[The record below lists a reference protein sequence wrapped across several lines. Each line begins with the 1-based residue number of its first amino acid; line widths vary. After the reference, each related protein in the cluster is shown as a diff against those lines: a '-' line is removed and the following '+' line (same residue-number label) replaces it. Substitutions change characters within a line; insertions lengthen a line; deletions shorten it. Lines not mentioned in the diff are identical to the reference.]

1 MIIDQ
6 SRVTR
11 PSTTFKLS
19 IPTMCLNTTF
29 GLAVSVAQRDFLG
42 RREQT
47 GPSSLNQVSL
57 TTLCKRYL
65 FLSLRLLGVFNLAW
79 QPVAAQPVS
88 EIPQAVV

>member
-29 GLAVSVAQRDFLG
+29 GLAISVGQGDSWG

-47 GPSSLNQVSL
+47 GPSSLNKVSL
-57 TTLCKRYL
+57 TTRCKRYL
-65 FLSLRLLGVFNLAW
+65 FLSLLLLGVVFNLAW
-79 QPVAAQPVS
+79 QPVAQPVS